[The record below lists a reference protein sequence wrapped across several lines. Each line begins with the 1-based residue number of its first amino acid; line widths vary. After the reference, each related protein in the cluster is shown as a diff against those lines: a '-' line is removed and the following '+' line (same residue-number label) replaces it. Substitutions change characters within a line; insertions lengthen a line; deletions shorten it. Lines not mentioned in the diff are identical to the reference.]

1 VRAER
6 LLKPPGIAETIDWAH
21 GAQTL
26 ARDGVPWPAALRRS
40 LGLLLKEQEDLERVA
55 ALDLGY

>member
-1 VRAER
+1 
-6 LLKPPGIAETIDWAH
+6 
-21 GAQTL
+21 
-26 ARDGVPWPAALRRS
+26 LRRS